1 MTSLDVGADHS
12 ANALPLRRILQ
23 AADDLP
29 TPCLVVDV
37 EAATRNIELV
47 AAYFR
52 DGKIKL
58 RPHFKAHKCTTLM
71 QRQVAAGSC
80 SGVTCATAAEA
91 TVLASAGF
99 GDILLANEVVDR
111 RGLALVSQAARSSL
125 VTICVDNMA
134 QVQRLEEVAAASEVK
149 FGVLIEIDVGS
160 HRCGLPPASP
170 ELIAIAL
177 ALQQSS
183 RLTLRGLQG
192 YEGHAVLEP
201 DRARRTELVLVAA
214 LILENERARLTEVG
228 IQCEAV
234 SGGGTGTYD
243 IASEAGALDEIQAGS
258 YVLMDARYAELELP
272 FENALYC
279 CASVISRCDQRVV
292 LNAGLKALSVE
303 YGMPKPVSADVEVL
317 PLSDEHAQLRLTGT
331 QTVGIGEHVLL
342 IPAHVDPSVNLHP
355 TLFAFAEDGT
365 VDEWRVDG
373 RR

>member
-1 MTSLDVGADHS
+1 MTSLDVRAGSS
-12 ANALPLRRILQ
+12 ANSSPLLPILQ
-23 AADDLP
+23 AADGLP

-37 EAATRNIELV
+37 GAVTRNIELA

-52 DGKIKL
+52 DGKVKL

-71 QRQVAAGSC
+71 HRQVAAGSC
-80 SGVTCATAAEA
+80 SGVTCATASEA
-91 TVLASAGF
+91 IVLASAGF
-99 GDILLANEVVDR
+99 DDILLANEIVDR
-111 RGLALVSQAARSSL
+111 RGLALVSQAAQRSR
-125 VTICVDNMA
+125 VTICVDNIA
-134 QVQRLEEVAAASEVK
+134 QVTRLEEVAAADGVE

-170 ELIAIAL
+170 ELIAIAA
-177 ALQQSS
+177 ALQQSQ

-192 YEGHAVLEP
+192 YEGHAVLET
-201 DRARRTELVLVAA
+201 DRARRGELVLVAA
-214 LILENERARLTEVG
+214 AILEKERARLTEAG
-228 IQCEAV
+228 IRCETV

-243 IASEAGALDEIQAGS
+243 IASDAGALDEIQAGS
-258 YVLMDARYAELELP
+258 YVLMDARYAELGLP

-279 CASVISRCDQRVV
+279 CASVISRCGQRVV

-317 PLSDEHAQLRLTGT
+317 QLSDEHAQLRLTGG
-331 QTVGIGEHVLL
+331 QTLNIGEYALL
-342 IPAHVDPSVNLHP
+342 IPGHVDPSVNLHP

-365 VDEWRVDG
+365 VEEWRVDG